1 MSSEEDCYYS
11 LTDTVKV
18 TEYSPNIFGFLRS
31 QDGISLEDIQTSLDP
46 LSNLSAISNAGES
59 QGKSGSFFFFSGDKR
74 FIIKTMTTS
83 DLSTF
88 KKVFKKYVRHVC
100 QYQDSLIARI
110 YGVYTIK
117 MQDMEPIN
125 VVLMENTKRTYS
137 DDTTLLYVF
146 DLKGSQV
153 NRETKPKRNVPLK
166 ATACRKDMNILKM
179 TRNEKFLFLS

>member
-1 MSSEEDCYYS
+1 
-11 LTDTVKV
+11 
-18 TEYSPNIFGFLRS
+18 
-31 QDGISLEDIQTSLDP
+31 
-46 LSNLSAISNAGES
+46 
-59 QGKSGSFFFFSGDKR
+59 
-74 FIIKTMTTS
+74 
-83 DLSTF
+83 LSTF

-137 DDTTLLYVF
+137 DDTTLMYVF

-153 NRETKPKRNVPLK
+153 NRETKPKRNMPLK